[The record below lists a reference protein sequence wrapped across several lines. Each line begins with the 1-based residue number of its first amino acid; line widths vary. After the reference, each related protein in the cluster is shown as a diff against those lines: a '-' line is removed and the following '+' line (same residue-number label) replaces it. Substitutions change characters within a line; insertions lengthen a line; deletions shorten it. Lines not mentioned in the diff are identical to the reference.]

1 MQGYLRGIGAM
12 KTSLAATLTQISFRV
27 AATLLLVPRMGI
39 SGVALACVIGW
50 SAMSVW
56 TFPWRIHLRKSV
68 QNAI

>member
-12 KTSLAATLTQISFRV
+12 KTSLFATLTQISFRV

-50 SAMSVW
+50 SAMLLW
-56 TFPWRIHLRKSV
+56 TLPYRRRLKREIF
-68 QNAI
+68 